1 VFPEE
6 TFPGHVPSGWGPQY
20 ADYLYLAF
28 TNATAFSPTDTM
40 PVRTWAKLT
49 MLIQAATSLV
59 IGLLVISRAI
69 NILPS

>member
-1 VFPEE
+1 MSQAAGV
-6 TFPGHVPSGWGPQY
+6 PQY

-28 TNATAFSPTDTM
+28 TNATAFSPTDTL

-49 MLIQAATSLV
+49 MLIEAATSLV